1 MRLILLFVA
10 LSLLV
15 KLQSQTIVNA
25 YAKVNSIASGNILS
39 VNNVNETYH
48 TFNNGEKVII
58 MQMQD
63 DVIGANTTNAASFGD
78 VGSIGMAGVYEIATI
93 ASTAPS
99 PGSPN
104 VITLTAPLA
113 NTFNASA
120 NASVQIITFRKL
132 GVNFTTTAAITA
144 PAWNGNVGGVV
155 AIEVDNVLTLNHS
168 ITVDAMGFRGGA
180 ISTSAGGG
188 CQPTIYRT
196 NATTQAYKGEGIYK
210 STDVNYVNGR
220 AKILNGGGGGNE
232 HNGGG
237 GGGGNYSAGGE
248 GGRGW
253 SCGANSGGLGGLSLS
268 SYINLY
274 RVYMGGGGGGGQQ
287 NNNVATPGARGG
299 GIIIVKAPT
308 VETNGVCASPIRISA
323 NGGTSAN
330 SGNDGGGGGGAGG
343 SVILDVSNFSF
354 SATCP
359 VTISANG
366 GAGGSVNNSGT
377 HGGGGGGG
385 QGALIFSTTVP
396 TTNVT
401 INALNGA
408 GGSNSTPASSY
419 AQSGVGPNNAGIL
432 GNLGS
437 LPIELLSFNA
447 IRNGD
452 KVDAYWTTVS
462 ELNNDY
468 FTLERSK
475 DGVNFEIVLTADGA
489 GTSNYIL
496 NYSETDFSPYDGISY
511 YRLKQ
516 TDFNGNSSYSQIV
529 SVNYIFTDDNLSVYP
544 NPSDGTNINVA
555 LKNVENKEILLVLRD
570 VIGKEYYSK
579 VVISSTENE
588 IIGIDLEHKLAS
600 GAYIITASSNNKLYS
615 KKLIIK

>member
-1 MRLILLFVA
+1 MRFILFFAA
-10 LSLLV
+10 LSLLIKV
-15 KLQSQTIVNA
+15 QSQTIVNA

-39 VNNVNETYH
+39 VNSVDETNH
-48 TFNNGEKVII
+48 SFNDGEKVII

-63 DVIGANTTNAASFGD
+63 NVIGANTANTATFGD
-78 VGSIGMAGVYEIATI
+78 VGAIGMAGVYEIATI
-93 ASTAPS
+93 ASTS
-99 PGSPN
+99 PVVGSPN

-113 NTFNASA
+113 NTFNTSA
-120 NASVQIITFRKL
+120 NSSVQIITFRKL
-132 GVNFTTTAAITA
+132 GLNFTTTAPITA
-144 PAWNGNVGGVV
+144 LAWNGNVGGVV
-155 AIEVDNVLTLNHS
+155 AIEVENVLTLNHS
-168 ITVDAMGFRGGA
+168 ITADAIGFRGGA

-196 NATTQAYKGEGIYK
+196 NATTQGYKGEGIYK
-210 STDVNYVNGR
+210 STDANYVNGR
-220 AKILNGGGGGNE
+220 AKILNGAGGGNE

-253 SCGANSGGLGGLSLS
+253 SCGSNSGGLGGLALS

-274 RVYMGGGGGGGQQ
+274 RIYMGGGGGGGQQ

-308 VETNGVCASPIRISA
+308 VETNGVCGSPIRISA
-323 NGGTSAN
+323 NGGTGAN

-354 SATCP
+354 NALCP

-366 GAGGSVNNSGT
+366 GAGGNVNNSGS

-385 QGALIFSTTVP
+385 QGVLIFSTALP
-396 TTNVT
+396 SSNAT
-401 INALNGA
+401 INASNGA
-408 GGSNSTPASSY
+408 GGSNNTPATSF
-419 AQSGVGPNNAGIL
+419 AQAGVGPNNAGIL

-447 IRNGD
+447 IKNEN
-452 KVDAYWTTVS
+452 KVDIYWTTVS

-468 FTLERSK
+468 FTVERSK
-475 DGVNFEIVLTADGA
+475 DGITFEPVVTTDGA
-489 GTSNYIL
+489 GSSNYIL
-496 NYSETDFSPYDGISY
+496 NYSETDFRPYDGISY

-516 TDFNGNSSYSQIV
+516 TDFNGSSSYSQV
-529 SVNYIFTDDNLSVYP
+529 VAVNYIFTEDNLSVYP
-544 NPSDGTNINVA
+544 NPSDGTTINVA
-555 LKNVENKEILLVLRD
+555 LKNLENKEMLVVLRD
-570 VIGKEYYSK
+570 VVGREYYSK
-579 VVISSTENE
+579 VIISLNENE
-588 IIGIDLEHKLAS
+588 IIGIDLEQKLAA
-600 GAYIITASSNNKLYS
+600 GTYIITASSNNKLYS